1 MGDLSDICNINIAG
15 DFSKIDNFSNEM
27 IWVID
32 LISIER
38 KLWIVRVKWVMRR
51 ITSAINMF
59 NKRMWKTSIMLVIL
73 VMRVISSLVAM
84 VETQSVGDGGK
95 SHHNIFILATPG
107 YFGHEALLK
116 FWKCD

>member
-1 MGDLSDICNINIAG
+1 
-15 DFSKIDNFSNEM
+15 M
-27 IWVID
+27 IWAID

-59 NKRMWKTSIMLVIL
+59 NKRMWKTSVIMVIL

-84 VETQSVGDGGK
+84 VEIHSVGDRGK

-107 YFGHEALLK
+107 HFDHKALLN
-116 FWKCD
+116 FWRCD